1 MSHLV
6 NGNIPKGTACP
17 FLAKCG
23 LKTDNC
29 PSTEKTNP
37 QYDYS
42 CGAARAWNMMGE
54 DRAPAL
60 IPLLRKKS

>member
-1 MSHLV
+1 MSHLI

-17 FLAKCG
+17 FLVKCG

-29 PSTEKTNP
+29 PSADKPNTH
-37 QYDYS
+37 DYS
-42 CGAARAWNMMGE
+42 CAAARAWNMMGE

-60 IPLLRKKS
+60 VPILRKKS